1 MRRSRW
7 PGSDSYPRSA
17 AAAECNAR
25 SNRNGPPRPAY
36 QKSVT
41 PDNFNLKVIGYL
53 LTFPSPL
60 KNGNVQVHR
69 MGDRAAGYI
78 LKILAS
84 RGPLNAGEQ
93 QTALD
98 VVQKA
103 YERPIAIINSLDR
116 TSTTATMNLLQT
128 ISDTSQDF
136 AVQLRIA
143 DIKQSVLATASVP

>member
-1 MRRSRW
+1 
-7 PGSDSYPRSA
+7 
-17 AAAECNAR
+17 
-25 SNRNGPPRPAY
+25 
-36 QKSVT
+36 
-41 PDNFNLKVIGYL
+41 
-53 LTFPSPL
+53 
-60 KNGNVQVHR
+60 

-143 DIKQSVLATASVP
+143 DIKQSVLATASIP